1 MIAVI
6 TSAIGLSVA
15 TLIILLIRT
24 DRLHVTHG
32 LAWLFAA
39 VVMASLG
46 FAPALFDTI
55 AIKLGVSYP
64 PALAFSVGFAVV
76 IVKLLIDDIE
86 RSRLKMRQ
94 TRLLQRMAL
103 LESELRRAKRKAG
116 ESPD

>member
-1 MIAVI
+1 MIPLI

-32 LAWLFAA
+32 QTWLFAA

-46 FAPALFDTI
+46 FAPALFDNI
-55 AIKLGVSYP
+55 AVKLGVSYP
-64 PALAFSVGFAVV
+64 PALAFSLGFAVV

-86 RSRLKMRQ
+86 RSRLKVRQ
-94 TRLLQRMAL
+94 TRLLQRIAL
-103 LESELRRAKRKAG
+103 LETEIRRLNNKKL
-116 ESPD
+116 